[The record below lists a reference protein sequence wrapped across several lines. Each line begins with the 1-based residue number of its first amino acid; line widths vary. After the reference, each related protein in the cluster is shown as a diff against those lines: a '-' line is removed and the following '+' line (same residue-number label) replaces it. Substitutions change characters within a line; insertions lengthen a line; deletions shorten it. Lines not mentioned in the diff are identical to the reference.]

1 MALEQ
6 KLHLKLAQR
15 LVMTPT
21 LQQAIKLLQLSRLEL
36 EQTLA
41 QEIQVNPVLE
51 LIEETPGEEEAAA
64 AGAEPDAETAPSD
77 EDGAAAEAG
86 LSSDDAAAAA
96 PSAEIGGEEPGAPAV
111 DEAPPETLA
120 ESFGEVELDALF
132 TNYLHDAPTAF
143 SSFEESEE
151 APLDNSPTPEAS
163 MYDAL
168 ATQLGL
174 IDVPEELRAV
184 CDFVAGNL
192 DPDGYLRIE
201 DAEIASR
208 LGVPVEMVG
217 AAVAWVQKLEPA
229 GIGARDLRECF
240 LLQLD
245 RLEWQHDGAPL
256 ALARRIVADG
266 LDDLLHQRWD
276 RVVQRFSVSR
286 DDIRSMLEVI
296 RKLDPRPGV
305 ALGPSDNTVIEP
317 DVVASKSGDLW
328 RISLN
333 DEGLPRLRLSSRYVR
348 MLQSKAIDG
357 ATSGYLRERMR
368 AALWFLRSVEQRQNT
383 IVRVADAIVKRQREF
398 LEHGLSHLRP
408 LVLRD
413 IADDIGMH
421 ESTISRVVAN
431 KYIATPRG
439 VFPLKFFFH
448 SSISHAVEGDISSV
462 VVKERIK
469 ELIASEEPRRP
480 LSDARVARQLNR
492 LGIRIARRTVAK
504 YREEL
509 GIPSSEQRRR
519 TLR

>member
-41 QEIQVNPVLE
+41 QEIQINPILE
-51 LIEETPGEEEAAA
+51 LAEETPGDEETAAGAEPTADPSAGEDAAAGDESESGAEGVAVASEVSGGNADDGAAGVGEETPGETQA
-64 AGAEPDAETAPSD
+64 DA
-77 EDGAAAEAG
+77 
-86 LSSDDAAAAA
+86 
-96 PSAEIGGEEPGAPAV
+96 
-111 DEAPPETLA
+111 
-120 ESFGEVELDALF
+120 FKEVELDALF
-132 TNYLHDAPTAF
+132 TNYLHDSQTF
-143 SSFEESEE
+143 GSSWEDGDD

-163 MYDAL
+163 LYDAL
-168 ATQLGL
+168 LAQLGL
-174 IDVPEELRAV
+174 LVIPAELRRV
-184 CDFVAGNL
+184 CDFVVGNL
-192 DPDGYLRIE
+192 DPDGYLRLGDE
-201 DAEIASR
+201 EIANQ
-208 LGVPVEMVG
+208 LGVPTERV
-217 AAVAWVQKLEPA
+217 AVAVTWVQKLEPA

-245 RLEWQHDGAPL
+245 RLEWEHDGASP

-276 RVVQRFSVSR
+276 RIVQRFEVSR

-305 ALGPSDNTVIEP
+305 ALGPGDNTVIEP
-317 DVVASKSGDLW
+317 DVVASKIGDNW

-348 MLQSKAIDG
+348 MLQSRELDG
-357 ATSGYLRERMR
+357 ATSVYLRERMR

-383 IVRVADAIVKRQREF
+383 IVRVADAIVRRQREF
-398 LEHGLSHLRP
+398 LEFGLSHLRP

-431 KYIATPRG
+431 KFIATPRG
-439 VFPLKFFFH
+439 VFALKFFFH
-448 SSISHAVEGDISSV
+448 SAISHAVDGDISSV

-469 ELIASEEPRRP
+469 ELIGSEEPRRP
-480 LSDARVARQLNR
+480 LSDARVARALNR

>member
-51 LIEETPGEEEAAA
+51 LVDEVPAEDEAVAA
-64 AGAEPDAETAPSD
+64 SDPAAEPARAEESGGNDESMSGDTAGGP
-77 EDGAAAEAG
+77 AE
-86 LSSDDAAAAA
+86 SF
-96 PSAEIGGEEPGAPAV
+96 GGEETSAGAAEEPV
-111 DEAPPETLA
+111 QGEA
-120 ESFGEVELDALF
+120 FGEVELDALF
-132 TNYLHDAPTAF
+132 TNYLHDSPTVG
-143 SSFEESEE
+143 STWEEGEE
-151 APLDNSPTPEAS
+151 APLDNSPTREAS
-163 MYDAL
+163 MYDSLVA
-168 ATQLGL
+168 QLGML
-174 IDVPEELRAV
+174 DLAPEVRFV
-184 CDFVAGNL
+184 CDFVVGNL
-192 DPDGYLRIE
+192 DPDGYLRVGDE
-201 DAEIASR
+201 EIAAQ
-208 LGVPVEMVG
+208 LGVDP
-217 AAVAWVQKLEPA
+217 ARVAEAIAQVQCLEPP

-240 LLQLD
+240 LIQLD
-245 RLEWQHDGAPL
+245 RLEQGHDGVSV
-256 ALARRIVADG
+256 ALARRVIDEG
-266 LDDLLHQRWD
+266 LDDLLHQHWD
-276 RVVQRFSVSR
+276 RISQRFGVSR
-286 DDIRSMLEVI
+286 DEIRAMLDVI
-296 RKLDPRPGV
+296 RRLDPRPGV

-317 DVVASKSGDLW
+317 DVVATKVGEAW

-348 MLQSKAIDG
+348 MLQSRGLDG
-357 ATSGYLRERMR
+357 ETSGYLRERMR

-383 IVRVADAIVKRQREF
+383 IVRVADAIVRRQREF
-398 LEHGLSHLRP
+398 LEFGLSHLRP

-431 KYIATPRG
+431 KFIATPRG

-448 SSISHAVEGDISSV
+448 SAISHAVDGDISSV

>member
-41 QEIQVNPVLE
+41 QEVQINPVLE
-51 LIEETPGEEEAAA
+51 LVEEVPGEEEGAS
-64 AGAEPDAETAPSD
+64 GAEPVAEAASSD
-77 EDGAAAEAG
+77 ESAAAEESE
-86 LSSDDAAAAA
+86 LSLDELGAVSPIAEAIPDDGATPPADETR
-96 PSAEIGGEEPGAPAV
+96 AETSQDA
-111 DEAPPETLA
+111 
-120 ESFGEVELDALF
+120 FGEVELEALF
-132 TNYLHDAPTAF
+132 TNYLHDSPMSAM
-143 SSFEESEE
+143 SWDDGEE

-174 IDVPEELRAV
+174 LDIPPELRAV
-184 CDFVAGNL
+184 CDFVIGNL
-192 DPDGYLRIE
+192 DPDGYLRISDE
-201 DAEIASR
+201 EIAGR
-208 LGVPVEMVG
+208 LGVPLEQVVE
-217 AAVAWVQKLEPA
+217 AVTGVQRLDPP

-240 LLQLD
+240 VLQLD
-245 RLEWQHDGAPL
+245 RLHWEHDGAHL
-256 ALARRIVADG
+256 ELARRVVGEG

-276 RVVQRFSVSR
+276 RIVQRFAVSR
-286 DDIRSMLEVI
+286 DDIRSMLDVI

-305 ALGPSDNTVIEP
+305 ALGPGDNTVIEP
-317 DVVASKSGDLW
+317 DVVATKTADSW

-348 MLQSKAIDG
+348 MLQSRGLDG
-357 ATSGYLRERMR
+357 ETSGYLRERMR

-398 LEHGLSHLRP
+398 LDHGLSHLRP

-431 KYIATPRG
+431 KFIATPRG
-439 VFPLKFFFH
+439 VFPLKYFFH
-448 SSISHAVEGDISSV
+448 SAISHAVDGDISSV

-469 ELIASEEPRRP
+469 ELIASEESRRP

>member
-41 QEIQVNPVLE
+41 QEVQVNPVLE
-51 LIEETPGEEEAAA
+51 VVEETPIDEEAASGAEPTSEPDGEDHESAEERETFAAEAADLPAAVAEAAGEAAPGSGDEAAA
-64 AGAEPDAETAPSD
+64 ASPTD
-77 EDGAAAEAG
+77 
-86 LSSDDAAAAA
+86 
-96 PSAEIGGEEPGAPAV
+96 
-111 DEAPPETLA
+111 
-120 ESFGEVELDALF
+120 SFGEVELDALF
-132 TNYLHDAPTAF
+132 TNYLHDSPTAP
-143 SSFEESEE
+143 SSSAWDDGDET
-151 APLDNSPTPEAS
+151 PLDNSPTPEAS
-163 MYDAL
+163 LYDAL
-168 ATQLGL
+168 AAQLRL
-174 IDVPEELRAV
+174 LDVPPELRAV
-184 CDFVAGNL
+184 CDFVVGNL
-192 DPDGYLRIE
+192 DPDGYLRVA
-201 DAEIASR
+201 DADIAGQ
-208 LGVPVEMVG
+208 LGISVEKVSE
-217 AAVAWVQKLEPA
+217 AIAWVQRLEPA

-240 LLQLD
+240 LLQLG
-245 RLEWQHDGAPL
+245 RLEWERDPAPL
-256 ALARRIVADG
+256 EMARRIVAEG

-276 RVVQRFSVSR
+276 RVTQRFGVSR
-286 DDIRSMLEVI
+286 EEIRGVLDVI
-296 RKLDPRPGV
+296 RRLDPRPGV
-305 ALGPSDNTVIEP
+305 ALGPGDNTVIEP
-317 DVVASKSGDLW
+317 DVAAVKVGDVW

-348 MLQSKAIDG
+348 MLQSRGLDG
-357 ATSGYLRERMR
+357 ETSTYLRERMR

-383 IVRVADAIVKRQREF
+383 IVRVADAIVRRQREF
-398 LEHGLSHLRP
+398 LDHGLSHLRP

-431 KYIATPRG
+431 KFIATPRG

-448 SSISHAVEGDISSV
+448 SAISHAVDGDISSV